1 MSVENKKILSIIVY
15 YTLAGLAVLSAGF
28 FLYCCIVRDVVL
40 WAKIV
45 YFVWIGL
52 VIGTVIFDIICT
64 TNREGKE
71 ISGLIVYILSMLSIV
86 MACILY
92 FMNVTKTGLA
102 TDFFNLFLSVSIV
115 SLMTSGYLIA
125 TWCVGESLAKYASS
139 QDELQSKKNRAN

>member
-1 MSVENKKILSIIVY
+1 MSIEKKKILSIIVY
-15 YTLAGLAVLSAGF
+15 YTLAILAVLSAGF

-52 VIGTVIFDIICT
+52 VIGTIIFDVICT
-64 TNREGKE
+64 TNGEAKE
-71 ISGLIVYILSMLSIV
+71 ISGLIVYILSLLSVI

-92 FMNVTKTGLA
+92 FLNVTRTGLA

-115 SLMTSGYLIA
+115 SLMTSGYMIA
-125 TWCVGESLAKYASS
+125 TWCVGESLVEHTTS
-139 QDELQSKKNRAN
+139 QDEIQAKRNRA

>member
-1 MSVENKKILSIIVY
+1 MSVEKKKVLSIIVY
-15 YTLAGLAVLSAGF
+15 YTLATLAVLSAGF

-64 TNREGKE
+64 TNQEAKE
-71 ISGLIVYILSMLSIV
+71 ISGLLVYILSVLSII

-92 FMNVTKTGLA
+92 FMNVTRTGLA

-115 SLMTSGYLIA
+115 SLMTSGYMIA
-125 TWCVGESLAKYASS
+125 TWCVGESLVEHTTS
-139 QDELQSKKNRAN
+139 QDELQAKKNRA